1 MAPFRDR
8 YNLFTGKLRV
18 APRPVVPAHWDVP
31 ADYPS
36 ATRFW
41 VDPVSGA
48 TSWRQEGERWSRS
61 EVLKQWHMRQT
72 SRIWAGR
79 RLISRVGYEEAARR
93 IKDLQTALNG
103 DIRQANSYL
112 DLLISIEYEAYR
124 LTRRAEIAEQMLI
137 STTLQVLDVS
147 ARLGR
152 TARELN
158 VAGTEV
164 IAKAQAA
171 ARALDELADGLKQT
185 VSPVQRR
192 FELAID
198 DAETVSRPMRDVYEW
213 IKYTLP
219 KRKYRKPDIQWLVA
233 SAVVTFRDNK
243 PDVSAEIACRRVSGY
258 LALLDAPFGA
268 PRAARAHA

>member
-1 MAPFRDR
+1 LAPFRDR

-61 EVLKQWHMRQT
+61 EVLKQWHLRQT
-72 SRIWAGR
+72 GRIWAGR
-79 RLISRVGYEEAARR
+79 RLVSRVGHEEATQR
-93 IKDLQTALNG
+93 IKDLQLSLNG

-152 TARELN
+152 TAHELD
-158 VAGTEV
+158 VAGNGV

-171 ARALDELADGLKQT
+171 ARALDELAESLKQT

-192 FELAID
+192 FELAVD
-198 DAETVSRPMRDVYEW
+198 EAESSRRPTRDVYEW
-213 IKYTLP
+213 IKYALP

-233 SAVVTFRDNK
+233 SAVVTFRENK

-268 PRAARAHA
+268 PRAARAPA

>member
-1 MAPFRDR
+1 
-8 YNLFTGKLRV
+8 
-18 APRPVVPAHWDVP
+18 
-31 ADYPS
+31 
-36 ATRFW
+36 
-41 VDPVSGA
+41 
-48 TSWRQEGERWSRS
+48 
-61 EVLKQWHMRQT
+61 
-72 SRIWAGR
+72 
-79 RLISRVGYEEAARR
+79 
-93 IKDLQTALNG
+93 
-103 DIRQANSYL
+103 
-112 DLLISIEYEAYR
+112 
-124 LTRRAEIAEQMLI
+124 MLI

-152 TARELN
+152 TAHELD

-171 ARALDELADGLKQT
+171 ARALDELADSLKQT

-198 DAETVSRPMRDVYEW
+198 DAEISRRPMRDVYEW

-219 KRKYRKPDIQWLVA
+219 KRKYRKPDLQWLVA
-233 SAVVTFRDNK
+233 SAVVTFRENK

-268 PRAARAHA
+268 PRAARAPA